1 MAGSDEI
8 SSSGSTG
15 VLVTQGASRRPFMRG
30 ILVHSLMSR
39 EISFDD
45 ALRVA
50 GIVSKEIQDRPD
62 IARSDLAVL
71 VADVVRAELPEASL
85 VDVSAPAPIQVGP
98 SRGATPFSKGR
109 LSQSLLASAIDPSDA
124 FDAAREI
131 ELSLRRRGKTEISRS
146 ELRRLSHAT
155 LCERFGERTGERYLC
170 WRQYQEPERPVVIL
184 VGGTTGA
191 GKTSVALEVALRLG
205 ISRVLS
211 TDSIRQVM
219 RTLIPRELVPA
230 LHVSSF
236 DAHRELPAAAD
247 SESPAVDG
255 FIAQASVMSLGARA
269 MIDRAVEENASLV
282 LDGVP
287 LAPGLVDI
295 EGYKDVADVMMVV
308 VARLDEDAFRSH
320 FASRA
325 ERERRRESPRYV
337 ENLDAILQIQNHIL
351 ELADHHDI
359 PIIDNVDLDES
370 VRLVIKHVV
379 DTLREKT
386 EIDRGTLLG

>member
-1 MAGSDEI
+1 M
-8 SSSGSTG
+8 SGLKKSQPTETG
-15 VLVTQGASRRPFMRG
+15 EVWVTHGESRRPFMRG

-45 ALRVA
+45 ALHVAEMVRKQIHGAREIDRSDLA
-50 GIVSKEIQDRPD
+50 GIVS
-62 IARSDLAVL
+62 
-71 VADVVRAELPEASL
+71 DVVRKEFPDTSL
-85 VDVSAPAPIQVGP
+85 QEVATPAPIRVGL
-98 SRGATPFSKGR
+98 SRDATPFSKGR

-131 ELSLRRRGKTEISRS
+131 ELALRRRGRTEISRA
-146 ELRRLSHAT
+146 ELRRLAHAT
-155 LCERFGERTGERYLC
+155 LCERFGDRTGERYLC
-170 WRQYQEPERPVVIL
+170 WRHYQEPERPVVIL
-184 VGGTTGA
+184 LGGTTGA

-236 DAHRELPAAAD
+236 DAHRELPAAID

-255 FIAQASVMSLGARA
+255 FIAQASAMSLGARA

-287 LAPGLVDI
+287 LAPGLLDV
-295 EGYKDVADVMMVV
+295 EGYRDVADVMMVI
-308 VARLDEDAFRSH
+308 VARLDEEAFASH
-320 FASRA
+320 FATRA
-325 ERERRRESPRYV
+325 ERERRRESQRYV
-337 ENLDAILQIQNHIL
+337 ENLDAILEIQNYIL
-351 ELADHHDI
+351 GLADGHDI
-359 PIIDNVDLDES
+359 PIVDNVDLDS
-370 VRLVIKHVV
+370 AVRQVIKHVV
-379 DTLREKT
+379 DTLREKG
-386 EIDRGTLLG
+386 EIDFEELLR